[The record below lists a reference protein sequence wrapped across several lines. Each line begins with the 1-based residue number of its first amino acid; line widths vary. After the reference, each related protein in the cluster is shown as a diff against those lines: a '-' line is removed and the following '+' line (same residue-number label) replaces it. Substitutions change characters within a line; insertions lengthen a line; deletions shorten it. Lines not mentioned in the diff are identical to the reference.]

1 MILRTGKYAG
11 QSDTDVSMMDPDY
24 YRWMRLNRP
33 EMLVERK
40 AKPKVEKMEL
50 SEEELEQK
58 NNYKTLPRLSW
69 KEAF

>member
-1 MILRTGKYAG
+1 MKLRTGKYAG
-11 QSDTDVSMMDPDY
+11 QSSEDVSMMDPGY

-40 AKPKVEKMEL
+40 AKPKAEKVEL
-50 SEEELEQK
+50 TEEELDQK
-58 NNYKTLPRLSW
+58 NNYKTLTKLSW

>member
-1 MILRTGKYAG
+1 MVLRTGKYAG